1 MHRIIRVGVA
11 LDVSSWQLARK
22 AGEHSTVP
30 LEAIYLHAEVEQR
43 LFQELLTFFLV
54 VSSTR
59 AF

>member
-1 MHRIIRVGVA
+1 MGVA